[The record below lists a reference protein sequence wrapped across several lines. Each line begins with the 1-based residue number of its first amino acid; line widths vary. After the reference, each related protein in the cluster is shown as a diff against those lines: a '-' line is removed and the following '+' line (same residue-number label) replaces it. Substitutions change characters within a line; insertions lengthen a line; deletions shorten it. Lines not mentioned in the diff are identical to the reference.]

1 MKPPRKL
8 HIKSYGCQM
17 NVYDAQ
23 RMVDTLA
30 GEGFVETASAEDAD
44 LVILNTCHIREKASE
59 KVYSEL
65 GRLRVAK
72 DEAAR
77 NGREMRIAV
86 AGCVAQAEGEEII
99 RRAPAVDV
107 VVGPQSY
114 HHLPQLLARAK
125 SHGRALETE
134 FPVEDKFGFL
144 PAPKPDAI
152 RARGISAFVT
162 VQEGCDKFCTFCVV
176 PYTRGS
182 EVSRPVARIVDD
194 VKRLADNGVREIT
207 LIGQNVNAYHGEG
220 PDGRTW
226 PLGRLLHRLAEI
238 DCIVRLRYSTSHP
251 RDVDDSLIAAHRDLP
266 ALMPFVHL
274 PVQSGSDRILAAMNR
289 KHTADDYRRV
299 IDRFRAARQDIAFSS
314 DFIVGFP
321 GETEG
326 EFAATLALV
335 MQIGYAGAYSFKY
348 SPRPG
353 TPAADMRET
362 VSAAEMDERLVRLQE
377 LIDSQQ
383 SAFNKAMIGNT
394 VDVLFE
400 RAARNPGQIVGRT
413 AWLQPAHVFASPD
426 IIGQVLP
433 VTIESL
439 ERYSLLGELARAS
452 RRRCHLLFRRRP
464 IVSIDP
470 FFSKDHGSLNPCQK
484 AHRIHLRLLPA
495 ANLTATCKFRPRPRS
510 SSTSTTTARRLRSSA
525 PTARISRW
533 SNGGSA
539 SSSTR
544 AATTSPSQ
552 APATAATP
560 RGACWRRSMRR
571 PWRAMISRRAKSK
584 APSAP

>member
-1 MKPPRKL
+1 MKSPRKL

-30 GEGFVETASAEDAD
+30 PEGFVETSNVEDAD

-65 GRLRVAK
+65 GRLRVVK

-77 NGREMRIAV
+77 HGRSMQIAV
-86 AGCVAQAEGEEII
+86 AGCVAQAEGQEII

-114 HHLPQLLARAK
+114 HHLPQLLTRAI
-125 SHGRALETE
+125 SHGRALETD

-144 PAPKPDAI
+144 APPKPEAI

-176 PYTRGS
+176 PYTRGAES
-182 EVSRPVARIVDD
+182 SRPVTRIVDD
-194 VKRLADNGVREIT
+194 VRRLTDHGVREIT

-226 PLGRLLHRLAEI
+226 SLGRLLHRLAELPGI
-238 DCIVRLRYSTSHP
+238 ARLRYSTSHP
-251 RDVDDSLIAAHRDLP
+251 RDVDETLIAAHRDLA

-289 KHTADDYRRV
+289 KHTASEYRRT

-321 GETEG
+321 GESAED
-326 EFAATLALV
+326 FAATLALV
-335 MQIGYAGAYSFKY
+335 TQIGYAGAYSFKY

-353 TPAADMRET
+353 TPAADMQET
-362 VSAAEMDERLVRLQE
+362 VTAAEMDERLVRLQE

-383 SAFNKAMIGNT
+383 SAFNEAAIGTT

-413 AWLQPAHVFASPD
+413 AYLQPAHVMASPD

-433 VTIESL
+433 VKIESL
-439 ERYSLLGELARAS
+439 ERYSLLGELAAPP
-452 RRRCHLLFRRRP
+452 RP
-464 IVSIDP
+464 
-470 FFSKDHGSLNPCQK
+470 
-484 AHRIHLRLLPA
+484 AHRA
-495 ANLTATCKFRPRPRS
+495 VSAT
-510 SSTSTTTARRLRSSA
+510 TRSSA
-525 PTARISRW
+525 MKM
-533 SNGGSA
+533 
-539 SSSTR
+539 
-544 AATTSPSQ
+544 
-552 APATAATP
+552 
-560 RGACWRRSMRR
+560 GA
-571 PWRAMISRRAKSK
+571 
-584 APSAP
+584 